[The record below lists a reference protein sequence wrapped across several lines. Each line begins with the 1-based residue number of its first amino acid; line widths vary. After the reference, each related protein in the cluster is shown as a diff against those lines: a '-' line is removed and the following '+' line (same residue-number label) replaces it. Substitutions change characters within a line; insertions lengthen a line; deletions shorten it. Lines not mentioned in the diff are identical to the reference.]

1 MQKEYRNGTETTQ
14 QSHRKEGRKMSIDR
28 IQHVKKF
35 NPYHG
40 KDGRFT
46 SKNGGG
52 AGSAGGSGGK
62 DAKQYTLKPKNGK
75 GATWYMSADQINS
88 KDYVKV
94 TDKDGFETTVDI
106 RNYDVFKNYDTVQN
120 KEQNVD
126 HIEHVEKFNP
136 YHGKDGRFASA
147 NGAAS
152 FTYSP
157 GKSKAHDNAIA
168 REKERQAATAGA
180 GGGAGD
186 GEKSETKP
194 NQEQI
199 DRVKRFEEDLIHELQ
214 NDIKPEYRNEF
225 NTVHAL
231 LNDATMENDIQRV
244 KTSVENNDKE
254 EMKRLRAEFK
264 STAAD
269 YASPWFDEDLGY
281 TREGSKWE
289 SDFYNKLADL
299 CKSEQHMAKNYDT
312 IEHVE
317 KNIDH
322 IEEVQ
327 KYNHYHG
334 KDGRFTSKN
343 GAGAGAASGGGAG
356 TKASE
361 MDYNKIDDNKEY
373 QVSGWSKDGKT
384 ITTTGVGVKQI
395 IDLAGLQGNGD
406 KVTIKEKGSGTLDN
420 LKGVANKDVPGKKVK
435 TVNGGGTVTMGERA
449 AYDSFRADKIKIGT
463 EYAISNIARGTVR
476 VGTYNGPKHSS
487 TGGSYSFT
495 GRDGKKFGV
504 DYDNTHMNP
513 IYNVK

>member
-1 MQKEYRNGTETTQ
+1 
-14 QSHRKEGRKMSIDR
+14 MSIDR
-28 IQHVKKF
+28 IQ
-35 NPYHG
+35 
-40 KDGRFT
+40 
-46 SKNGGG
+46 
-52 AGSAGGSGGK
+52 
-62 DAKQYTLKPKNGK
+62 
-75 GATWYMSADQINS
+75 
-88 KDYVKV
+88 
-94 TDKDGFETTVDI
+94 
-106 RNYDVFKNYDTVQN
+106 
-120 KEQNVD
+120 
-126 HIEHVEKFNP
+126 HVEKFNP
-136 YHGKDGRFASA
+136 YHGKDGRFSSK
-147 NGAAS
+147 GGGGTAAGS
-152 FTYSP
+152 T
-157 GKSKAHDNAIA
+157 
-168 REKERQAATAGA
+168 A
-180 GGGAGD
+180 GGGGNSDEEYDYPAGTYADGANDAVMSSKNYVGDREIEAQANDNLRYHLGEGEEYASVERFQIIQYPTKSGMADVDVEYSVDVKIPNGD
-186 GEKSETKP
+186 GTYERDT
-194 NQEQI
+194 
-199 DRVKRFEEDLIHELQ
+199 
-214 NDIKPEYRNEF
+214 EYRTTTLQLKVVNKSIDTI
-225 NTVHAL
+225 NH
-231 LNDATMENDIQRV
+231 
-244 KTSVENNDKE
+244 VE
-254 EMKRLRAEFK
+254 
-264 STAAD
+264 
-269 YASPWFDEDLGY
+269 
-281 TREGSKWE
+281 
-289 SDFYNKLADL
+289 
-299 CKSEQHMAKNYDT
+299 KNVDH

-449 AYDSFRADKIKIGT
+449 AYDSFGADKIKIGT